1 MTPHV
6 LRNVE
11 PRTKF
16 TLMLFQNFPLHASH
30 TGTKLVSKQSAWK
43 TSLRLSE
50 NQGLLLVT
58 WPSVHSRSAFNTCSL
73 PTAAVSAFIVHIFH
87 MDSVMCS
94 LSFPVLWRITADAEK
109 TDAATFQI
117 IIVNQSYRYK
127 EIRGKD

>member
-43 TSLRLSE
+43 TSLRLSD

-73 PTAAVSAFIVHIFH
+73 PTTAVSAFIVHIFH
-87 MDSVMCS
+87 MDSVKQMQKNGCS
-94 LSFPVLWRITADAEK
+94 NLSNHHSKPVL
-109 TDAATFQI
+109 QI
-117 IIVNQSYRYK
+117 QGDKRKGLRES
-127 EIRGKD
+127 EHF